1 MKKRIQYG
9 LAVLVWFAFAAPA
22 WSGNFVA
29 HLDQKETVPPAAV
42 ETNAQGQAII
52 KERGGDLS
60 FKILVAGLQNVV
72 AAHIHCAPIG
82 FPGQIGVTLFL
93 TGWVLTLS
101 GFQPNVEQ
109 TETAKLALLS
119 LYALYP
125 LVCYLIGTVIFMR
138 FGLDEKEH
146 TRIRHELDR
155 RAAEAGQ
162 S

>member
-1 MKKRIQYG
+1 VQSDVIDYDEYETGERKEGAY
-9 LAVLVWFAFAAPA
+9 FAA
-22 WSGNFVA
+22 WNFVF
-29 HLDQKETVPPAAV
+29 KC
-42 ETNAQGQAII
+42 
-52 KERGGDLS
+52 S
-60 FKILVAGLQNVV
+60 F
-72 AAHIHCAPIG
+72 
-82 FPGQIGVTLFL
+82 GVTLFL

-146 TRIRHELDR
+146 TRIRQELDR